1 MEQEI
6 TEAQAEA
13 KLPATGT
20 PERKEYQRI
29 KQQECRERKAQKESA
44 ESAKYSSKTLPTKS
58 EAKEYLRTRIQNE
71 HVVDTCYNLGL
82 IAAERLGIPANKFM
96 WLHGVQNALKSRDQ
110 RKAHFLDI
118 DCNQEVLGETIHQGD
133 LYFLWDMSISWREEI
148 SFEEFLRIRNL
159 CKTDAFQLG
168 LILGRDFHEQPHGA
182 WRDFYP
188 KFDPTGL
195 KPGYT
200 QERVKKWLADI
211 SPVKDR
217 MLLASRNAYKSS
229 WNIVWAVCAVLNCA
243 DLRLLF
249 CSETKKLSLGF
260 IRAFRGYFETNER
273 NPSRFN
279 QLFAEQTIPAGDGSG
294 LFFESPMRTL
304 NLIAYTAEATSYE
317 ASVVGSRADI
327 ILHDDPISDKST
339 GTDDACQKGV
349 DTFSAIQKLREVG
362 GYSLIAGTPWRAD
375 IDLYAVLIKNAEND
389 KVSEETEK
397 MQIRIDP
404 AWTVKPHAKGRN
416 ILHLTEE
423 DVDLLFP
430 SRLTWK
436 FLQKELRSGAGNTVF
451 FRMQNLCEFVPDDD
465 QIKVTFTREQLY
477 AAVRTP
483 GTFPPDAKKVLRVTS
498 IDTAFSVARTADFS
512 CIITADQYQQKEK
525 EFLFVHDVKLERM
538 KTSELGVCIAET
550 LNRLMP
556 DQVVIERTG
565 DWESLAN
572 EIHRAANIRGYV
584 LPSIF
589 WKPTSNIAGATLSV
603 LAARAKGMEPLI
615 ADGRVLFSSAIPILE
630 SCFQQMVHF
639 DGVRKSGSSPGS
651 KDDFPAALAQLCSTW
666 GPREII
672 EQKTEA
678 QMEFETQQ
686 EAERLLKLQHSRIF
700 GLPEYGQPQSTYT
713 SPPAETDNPL
723 YSTLGRFG
731 MVRK

>member
-1 MEQEI
+1 MQEI
-6 TEAQAEA
+6 TEASQAES
-13 KLPATGT
+13 T
-20 PERKEYQRI
+20 PEKKEYNRI
-29 KQQECRERKAQKESA
+29 KQQESRERKAQRESA
-44 ESAKYSSKTLPTKS
+44 ESAKYASKTLPTKS

-71 HVVDTCYNLGL
+71 HVVDTCYDLGL

-110 RKAHFLDI
+110 RKENFLDL
-118 DCNQEVLGETIHQGD
+118 DCTQEVLGETIHQGD

-148 SFEEFLRIRNL
+148 SFEEFLRVRNL
-159 CKTDAFQLG
+159 CKTDAFELG
-168 LILGRDFHEQPHGA
+168 LILGKDFHEKPHGA

-188 KFDPTGL
+188 RFDPTGL

-200 QERVKKWLADI
+200 QEQVKQWLADI
-211 SPVKDR
+211 SPIKDR

-229 WNIVWAVCAVLNCA
+229 WNIVWAVSAVLNCA

-249 CSETKKLSLGF
+249 CSETKKLSQGF
-260 IRAFRGYFETNER
+260 IRAFRGYFETSER
-273 NPSRFN
+273 SPSRFH
-279 QLFAEQTIPAGDGSG
+279 QLFPEQCIPVGDGSG

-304 NLIAYTAEATSYE
+304 NMIQYTAEATSFE
-317 ASVVGSRADI
+317 SSVVGGRADA
-327 ILHDDPISDKST
+327 LVFDDPVSDKST

-375 IDLYAVLIKNAEND
+375 IDLYAVLIKNTEND

-416 ILHLTEE
+416 ILHLMEE

-465 QIKVTFTREQLY
+465 QIKVTFTKEGMY

-483 GTFPPDAKKVLRVTS
+483 GTFPQEAKKVLRVTS

-512 CIITADQYQQKEK
+512 CIVTADRYQQKDK

-538 KTSELGVCIAET
+538 KTSELGVLIAET
-550 LNRLMP
+550 LNRLTP
-556 DQVVIERTG
+556 DQVVIERVG

-572 EIHRAANIRGYV
+572 EIHRAANIRGYI
-584 LPSIF
+584 LPNIF
-589 WKPTSNIAGATLSV
+589 WKPVSNIGGAALSV

-615 ADGRVLFSSAIPILE
+615 ADGRLLFSSGIPILE
-630 SCFQQMVHF
+630 ALFQQMVHF
-639 DGVRKSGSSPGS
+639 DGIRKSGSSPGS
-651 KDDFPAALAQLCSTW
+651 KDDFPSALSQLCATW
-666 GPREII
+666 GPREVI
-672 EQKTEA
+672 EQKTEE
-678 QMEFETQQ
+678 QMQFETQQ
-686 EAERLLKLQHSRIF
+686 EAERLLKLHHSRIF
-700 GLPEYGQPQSTYT
+700 GLPEYGQPQPIYNP
-713 SPPAETDNPL
+713 PPADDDGPL
-723 YSTLGRFG
+723 YGALSRFG
-731 MVRK
+731 LTRR